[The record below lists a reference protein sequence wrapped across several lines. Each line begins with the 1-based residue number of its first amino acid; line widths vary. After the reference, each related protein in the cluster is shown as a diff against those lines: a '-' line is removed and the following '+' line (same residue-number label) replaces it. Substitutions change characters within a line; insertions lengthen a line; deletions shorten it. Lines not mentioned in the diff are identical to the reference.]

1 MSADDKSVSR
11 SHPPPPIP
19 LFLSAAIRAVG
30 VCDSRRTTGCL
41 CGGGGGRLVGGSGG
55 RVCLGLFTTT
65 PPHPRRSPTLAIS
78 PPRCP
83 RPAQRACSPPPQ
95 RHPLSPHST
104 RGRVRVSSSRGAEL
118 NNKKPQKTDLKMS
131 PIIRGAGLLA
141 LCAGALAGYP
151 SPPAYPTKV
160 YVTASINSISRIDA
174 VDSSFQMDFY
184 LVFAWRDDRL
194 FPQID
199 QELDP
204 ATQFHPSPEIINV
217 GAFGLGDAGRR
228 APTRWW
234 AAAARPRFRGG
245 RSRNAII
252 MCWGQRAI
260 RRSSTRPPSPP
271 PLRSRLAQPGLRE
284 AKLDHRQR
292 SGIRVGQAGPA
303 PAPADRTISRPPIPP
318 PPLGSA
324 AGSVSGTRGR
334 RAPCFMREH
343 SRHSRII

>member
-1 MSADDKSVSR
+1 V
-11 SHPPPPIP
+11 
-19 LFLSAAIRAVG
+19 F
-30 VCDSRRTTGCL
+30 VC
-41 CGGGGGRLVGGSGG
+41 GGGGRLVGGSGG

-83 RPAQRACSPPPQ
+83 RPAQRACSP
-95 RHPLSPHST
+95 RHPLSLPST
-104 RGRVRVSSSRGAEL
+104 RGRVRVSSSRGAGAQQ
-118 NNKKPQKTDLKMS
+118 QKTPKNGPEMS

-151 SPPAYPTKV
+151 SPPAYPTKI

-217 GAFGLGDAGRR
+217 GAFGLGVAGRR

-234 AAAARPRFRGG
+234 AATARPRLAGV

-252 MCWGQRAI
+252 MCCPPRAI
-260 RRSSTRPPSPP
+260 RRSSTRTPSP
-271 PLRSRLAQPGLRE
+271 LS
-284 AKLDHRQR
+284 
-292 SGIRVGQAGPA
+292 A
-303 PAPADRTISRPPIPP
+303 PASPSPVCGKPSSITANAAGSASGKRGWRPLPPIAPSPDPGSPP

-324 AGSVSGTRGR
+324 AGSASGTRGR

-343 SRHSRII
+343 SLAAVNPRPDLPPPTPFGFAQRAATPGRASTLSTSSSATTISPPG